1 MAQLR
6 LAKPKL
12 SLAKIINMSVGFFG
26 IQFAFALQNGNAS
39 RILQTFGAE
48 VEHLS
53 LFWLAAPLTGMI
65 VQPIIGHYSDK
76 TWTRFGRRKPYF
88 LVGALLT
95 ALALMVMPNASSL
108 AYLIPPIIVGA
119 AMLMLTD
126 ASINVAM
133 EPFRALVADK
143 LPDSQSSLGFS
154 VQTFLIGAGAILG
167 SIMPYILAEYMS
179 VRDIAGEGEVPHNV
193 IYSFYI
199 GAAVLIAAI
208 LWTVITTKEYSPEES
223 ARFLPEEIDA
233 VKAPKE
239 SSFKT
244 IMKDFAAMPKTM
256 RQLGWVQFFSWFAL
270 FSMWVFT
277 TPAIA
282 EHIYH
287 LPSSDTSSAAYAD
300 AGNWVGV
307 LFAVYNG
314 VSAVYAL
321 LLPSIVKLTSKKTTH
336 SISLIAGGLG
346 LISIIFIQDKY
357 WLILSMVGVGM
368 AWGSILAM
376 PYAILASAV
385 PPKKMGVY
393 MGIFNFFITMPQI
406 VNGLFGGMI
415 LKYFFNFNAVY
426 SLVMAGCLML
436 LGAFSMTKVKEN
448 TIKNSEGE
456 MEFEP
461 GGLPTGI

>member
-1 MAQLR
+1 MTTIKIV
-6 LAKPKL
+6 KPKL
-12 SLAKIINMSVGFFG
+12 SIKSIFNMSVGFFG

-48 VEHLS
+48 VDHLS

-65 VQPIIGHYSDK
+65 VQPLIGHFSDK

-95 ALALMVMPNASSL
+95 AIALMVMPNASFL
-108 AYLIPPIIVGA
+108 AYLMPPIIVGA
-119 AMLMLTD
+119 SMLMLTD

-154 VQTFLIGAGAILG
+154 IQTFLIGAGAILG
-167 SIMPYILAEYMS
+167 SVMPFLLAEVFHVKS
-179 VRDIAGEGEVPHNV
+179 TAIPGEVPANV
-193 IYSFYI
+193 IFTFYI
-199 GAAVLIAAI
+199 GAAVLVAAI
-208 LWTVITTKEYSPEES
+208 LWTIFTTREYSPEE
-223 ARFLPEEIDA
+223 ARMYEREN
-233 VKAPKE
+233 VKELDVVQEVIKSE
-239 SSFKT
+239 GSIKT
-244 IMKDFAAMPKTM
+244 IIKDIRKMPQTM

-287 LPSSDTSSAAYAD
+287 LPATDTASAAYAE

-307 LFAVYNG
+307 LFGVYNG

-321 LLPSIVKLTSKKTTH
+321 LLPKIAINLGKKRTH
-336 SISLIAGGLG
+336 ALSLLVGGLS
-346 LISIIFIQDKY
+346 LVAILFIQDKY
-357 WLILSMVGVGM
+357 WLLLPMVGIGM

-376 PYAILASAV
+376 PYAILASSL
-385 PPKKMGVY
+385 PPRKMGVY
-393 MGIFNFFITMPQI
+393 MGIFNFFITIPQI
-406 VNGLFGGMI
+406 VNGLLGGLI
-415 LKYFFNFNAVY
+415 LKYFYHSNAIY
-426 SLVMAGCLML
+426 SLVMAGGFMI
-436 LGAFSMTKVKEN
+436 LGAFAMMKVRVKEPVKPF
-448 TIKNSEGE
+448 TK
-456 MEFEP
+456 M
-461 GGLPTGI
+461 

>member
-1 MAQLR
+1 
-6 LAKPKL
+6 
-12 SLAKIINMSVGFFG
+12 MSVGFFG

-48 VEHLS
+48 VDHLS

-65 VQPIIGHYSDK
+65 VQPLIGHFSDK

-95 ALALMVMPNASSL
+95 AIALMVMPNASFL
-108 AYLIPPIIVGA
+108 AYLMPPIIVGA
-119 AMLMLTD
+119 SMLMLTD

-154 VQTFLIGAGAILG
+154 IQTFLIGAGAILG
-167 SIMPYILAEYMS
+167 SVMPFLLAEVFHVKS
-179 VRDIAGEGEVPHNV
+179 TAIPGEVPANV
-193 IYSFYI
+193 IFTFYI
-199 GAAVLIAAI
+199 GAAVLVAAI
-208 LWTVITTKEYSPEES
+208 LWTIFTTREYSPEE
-223 ARFLPEEIDA
+223 ARMYEREN
-233 VKAPKE
+233 VKELDVVQEVIKSE
-239 SSFKT
+239 GSIKT
-244 IMKDFAAMPKTM
+244 IIKDIRKMPQTM

-287 LPSSDTSSAAYAD
+287 LPATDTASAAYAE

-307 LFAVYNG
+307 LFGVYNG

-321 LLPSIVKLTSKKTTH
+321 LLPKIAINLGKKRTH
-336 SISLIAGGLG
+336 ALSLLVGGLS
-346 LISIIFIQDKY
+346 LVAILFIQDKY
-357 WLILSMVGVGM
+357 WLLLPMVGIGM

-376 PYAILASAV
+376 PYAILASSL
-385 PPKKMGVY
+385 PPRKMGVY
-393 MGIFNFFITMPQI
+393 MGIFNFFITIPQI
-406 VNGLFGGMI
+406 VNGLLGGLI
-415 LKYFFNFNAVY
+415 LKYFYHSNAIY
-426 SLVMAGCLML
+426 SLVMAGGFMI
-436 LGAFSMTKVKEN
+436 LGAFAMMKVRVKEPVKPF
-448 TIKNSEGE
+448 TK
-456 MEFEP
+456 M
-461 GGLPTGI
+461 

>member
-1 MAQLR
+1 
-6 LAKPKL
+6 
-12 SLAKIINMSVGFFG
+12 MSVGFFG

-48 VEHLS
+48 VDHLS

-65 VQPIIGHYSDK
+65 VQPLIGHFSDR

-95 ALALMVMPNASSL
+95 ALALIVMPNASFL
-108 AYLIPPIIVGA
+108 AYLMPPIIVGA
-119 AMLMLTD
+119 SMLMLTD

-154 VQTFLIGAGAILG
+154 IQTFLIGAGAILG
-167 SIMPYILAEYMS
+167 SVMPFLLAETFH
-179 VRDIAGEGEVPHNV
+179 VQATAPAGEVPANV
-193 IYSFYI
+193 IFTFYI
-199 GAAVLIAAI
+199 GAAVLVAAI
-208 LWTVITTKEYSPEES
+208 LWTIMTTKEYSPEQ
-223 ARFLPEEIDA
+223 ARVYDQDAIQELDVVEEVI
-233 VKAPKE
+233 KKE
-239 SSFKT
+239 GSIRT
-244 IMKDFAAMPKTM
+244 IIKDIRKMPLTM

-287 LPSSDTSSAAYAD
+287 LPASDTSSAAYAD

-307 LFAVYNG
+307 LFGVYNG

-321 LLPSIVKLTSKKTTH
+321 LLPSVARAVGKKRTH
-336 SISLIAGGLG
+336 ALSLLIGGIC
-346 LISIIFIQDKY
+346 LISIFFIQSKY
-357 WLILSMVGVGM
+357 WLLLPMVGIGM

-376 PYAILASAV
+376 PYAILASAL
-385 PPKKMGVY
+385 PPRKMGVY
-393 MGIFNFFITMPQI
+393 MGIFNFFITIPQI
-406 VNGLFGGMI
+406 VNGLLGGLI
-415 LKYFFNFNAVY
+415 LKYFYHSNAIC
-426 SLVMAGCLML
+426 SLVMAGGFMI
-436 LGAFSMTKVKEN
+436 LGAISMMKVKV
-448 TIKNSEGE
+448 KDAAS
-456 MEFEP
+456 
-461 GGLPTGI
+461 L

>member
-1 MAQLR
+1 M
-6 LAKPKL
+6 
-12 SLAKIINMSVGFFG
+12 SSIINMSVGFFG

-39 RILQTFGAE
+39 RILQTFGAQ
-48 VEHLS
+48 VDHLS

-76 TWTRFGRRKPYF
+76 TWNRFGRRKPFF

-95 ALALMVMPNASSL
+95 AIALIIMPNASFL
-108 AYLIPPIIVGA
+108 GGLLPPIVVGA

-167 SIMPYILAEYMS
+167 SVMPFLLAEYMHVQS
-179 VRDIAGEGEVPHNV
+179 TAIAGQVPANV

-199 GAAVLIAAI
+199 GAAVLVAAI
-208 LWTVITTKEYSPEES
+208 VWTVVTTSEYSPEET
-223 ARFLPEEIDA
+223 ARFFPEDIDIIT
-233 VKAPKE
+233 APRE
-239 SSFKT
+239 NTFRA
-244 IMKDFAAMPKTM
+244 IIKDFKAMPQTM
-256 RQLGWVQFFSWFAL
+256 RQLGLVQFFSWFAL

-287 LPSSDTSSAAYAD
+287 LPQSDTSSASYAD

-307 LFAVYNG
+307 LFGVYNA

-321 LLPSIVKLTSKKTTH
+321 MLPTIVKWTSKKTTH
-336 SISLIAGGLG
+336 SISLIAGGIG

-357 WLILSMVGVGM
+357 WLIASMVGVGM

-376 PYAILASAV
+376 PYAILASSL

-406 VNGLFGGMI
+406 INGLFGGLI
-415 LKYFFNFNAVY
+415 LKYFFHMNAVY
-426 SLVMAGCLML
+426 SLIMAGVFML
-436 LGAFSMTKVKEN
+436 LGAFAMSKVKE
-448 TIKNSEGE
+448 KPPVHPDE
-456 MEFEP
+456 MEFLA
-461 GGLPTGI
+461 GGAITGI

>member
-1 MAQLR
+1 
-6 LAKPKL
+6 
-12 SLAKIINMSVGFFG
+12 MSVGFFG

-48 VEHLS
+48 VDHLS

-65 VQPIIGHYSDK
+65 VQPLIGHFSDK

-95 ALALMVMPNASSL
+95 AIALMVMPNASFL
-108 AYLIPPIIVGA
+108 AYLMPPIIVGA
-119 AMLMLTD
+119 SMLMLTD

-154 VQTFLIGAGAILG
+154 IQTFLIGAGAILG
-167 SIMPYILAEYMS
+167 SVMPFLLAEVFHVKS
-179 VRDIAGEGEVPHNV
+179 TAIPGEVPANV
-193 IYSFYI
+193 IFTFYI
-199 GAAVLIAAI
+199 GAAVLVAAI
-208 LWTVITTKEYSPEES
+208 LWTIFTTREYSPEE
-223 ARFLPEEIDA
+223 ARMYEREN
-233 VKAPKE
+233 VKELDVVQEVIKSE
-239 SSFKT
+239 GSIKT
-244 IMKDFAAMPKTM
+244 IIKDIRKMPQTM

-287 LPSSDTSSAAYAD
+287 LPATDTASAAYAE

-307 LFAVYNG
+307 LFGVYNG

-321 LLPSIVKLTSKKTTH
+321 LLPRIALKLGKKHTH
-336 SISLIAGGLG
+336 AMSLLVGGLS
-346 LISIIFIQDKY
+346 LVAILFIQDKY
-357 WLILSMVGVGM
+357 WLLLPMVGIGM

-376 PYAILASAV
+376 PYAILASSL
-385 PPKKMGVY
+385 PPRKMGVY
-393 MGIFNFFITMPQI
+393 MGIFNFFITIPQI
-406 VNGLFGGMI
+406 VNGLLGGLI
-415 LKYFFNFNAVY
+415 LKYFYHSNAIY
-426 SLVMAGCLML
+426 SLVMAGGFMI
-436 LGAFSMTKVKEN
+436 LGAFAMMKVKVKEPVKPF
-448 TIKNSEGE
+448 TK
-456 MEFEP
+456 M
-461 GGLPTGI
+461 

>member
-1 MAQLR
+1 MHLPR
-6 LAKPKL
+6 ITKPKL
-12 SLAKIINMSVGFFG
+12 SISSIINMSVGFFG

-48 VEHLS
+48 VDHLS

-76 TWTRFGRRKPYF
+76 TWNRFGRRKPYF
-88 LVGALLT
+88 LIGALLT
-95 ALALMVMPNASSL
+95 AIALIIMPNSSFL
-108 AYLIPPIIVGA
+108 GALLPPIVVGA

-167 SIMPYILAEYMS
+167 SIMPFLLAEYMS
-179 VRDIAGEGEVPHNV
+179 VQSTAISGQVPPNV

-199 GAAVLIAAI
+199 GAAVLVSAI
-208 LWTVITTKEYSPEES
+208 VWTVVTTKEYSPEET
-223 ARFLPEEIDA
+223 ARFFPEENDIITA
-233 VKAPKE
+233 LRE
-239 SSFKT
+239 STFKT
-244 IMKDFAAMPKTM
+244 IMKDFKAMPNTM
-256 RQLGWVQFFSWFAL
+256 RQLGLVQFFSWFAL

-287 LPSSDTSSAAYAD
+287 LPQSDTSSASYAD

-307 LFAVYNG
+307 LFGIYNG
-314 VSAVYAL
+314 VSAIYAL
-321 LLPSIVKLTSKKTTH
+321 MLPKIVKLTSKKTTH

-357 WLILSMVGVGM
+357 WLIASMVGVGM

-376 PYAILASAV
+376 PYAILASSLPA
-385 PPKKMGVY
+385 KKMGVY

-406 VNGLFGGMI
+406 INGLFGGLI
-415 LKYFFNFNAVY
+415 LKYFFHMHAVY
-426 SLVMAGCLML
+426 SLLMAGVFML
-436 LGAFSMTKVKEN
+436 LGAFAMSKVKEN
-448 TIKNSEGE
+448 PPVDSIDE
-456 MEFEP
+456 MEFQA
-461 GGLPTGI
+461 GGNVTGI

>member
-1 MAQLR
+1 MTTAHIN
-6 LAKPKL
+6 KPKL
-12 SLAKIINMSVGFFG
+12 SIGSIFNMSVGFFG

-39 RILQTFGAE
+39 RILQTFGAQ
-48 VEHLS
+48 VDHLS

-65 VQPIIGHYSDK
+65 VQPLIGHYSDK

-95 ALALMVMPNASSL
+95 ALALIVMPNASFL
-108 AYLIPPIIVGA
+108 AYLMPPIIVGA
-119 AMLMLTD
+119 SMLMLTD

-154 VQTFLIGAGAILG
+154 IQTFLIGAGAIIG
-167 SIMPYILAEYMS
+167 SILPYLLAEYGHVAS
-179 VRDIAGEGEVPHNV
+179 TAVAGEVPANV
-193 IYSFYI
+193 IYTFYI
-199 GAAVLIAAI
+199 GAAVLVAAI
-208 LWTVITTKEYSPEES
+208 VWTLVTTREYSPEEVKLY
-223 ARFLPEEIDA
+223 ALDEEDEI
-233 VKAPKE
+233 KE
-239 SSFKT
+239 AHFKKEGSIRT
-244 IMKDFAAMPKTM
+244 IIKDFRQMPVTM

-287 LPSSDTSSAAYAD
+287 LPKSDTASAAYAD

-321 LLPSIVKLTSKKTTH
+321 LLPRIARLTSKKLAH
-336 SISLIAGGLG
+336 SVSLLAGGLG
-346 LISIIFIQDKY
+346 LISIYFIQNKY
-357 WLILSMVGVGM
+357 WLILPMVGVGM

-376 PYAILASAV
+376 PYAILASAL
-385 PPKKMGVY
+385 PARKMGVY
-393 MGIFNFFITMPQI
+393 MGIFNFFITIPQI
-406 VNGLFGGMI
+406 VNGLLGGLI
-415 LKYFFNFNAVY
+415 LKYFYHSNAIL
-426 SLVMAGCLML
+426 SLVMAGAFMI
-436 LGAFSMTKVKEN
+436 LGAFAMLKVKEKKVI
-448 TIKNSEGE
+448 T
-456 MEFEP
+456 
-461 GGLPTGI
+461 

>member
-1 MAQLR
+1 
-6 LAKPKL
+6 
-12 SLAKIINMSVGFFG
+12 MSVGFFG

-48 VEHLS
+48 VDHLS

-65 VQPIIGHYSDK
+65 VQPLIGHFSDK

-95 ALALMVMPNASSL
+95 AIALIIMPNASFL
-108 AYLIPPIIVGA
+108 AYLMPPIIVGA
-119 AMLMLTD
+119 SMLMLTD

-167 SIMPYILAEYMS
+167 SVMPFLLSKAFHFQSTAIP
-179 VRDIAGEGEVPHNV
+179 GEVPANV
-193 IYSFYI
+193 IFSFYI
-199 GAAVLIAAI
+199 GAAVLVGAI
-208 LWTVITTKEYSPEES
+208 LWTIITTREYSPAE
-223 ARFLPEEIDA
+223 ARMFE
-233 VKAPKE
+233 KE
-239 SSFKT
+239 SVKELDVIEQVIHRDGSIRT
-244 IMKDFAAMPKTM
+244 IIKDIRKMPVTM

-287 LPSSDTSSAAYAD
+287 LPASDTASAAYAE

-307 LFAVYNG
+307 LFGVYNG

-321 LLPSIVKLTSKKTTH
+321 LLPAIALKLGKKLTHALSLFIGG
-336 SISLIAGGLG
+336 ISLIA
-346 LISIIFIQDKY
+346 IFFIQDKY
-357 WLILSMVGVGM
+357 WLLLPMVGIGM

-376 PYAILASAV
+376 PYAILATSL
-385 PPKKMGVY
+385 PPRKMGVY
-393 MGIFNFFITMPQI
+393 MGIFNFFITIPQI
-406 VNGLFGGMI
+406 VNGLLGGLI
-415 LKYFFNFNAVY
+415 LKYFYHSNAIY
-426 SLVMAGCLML
+426 SLVMAGGFMI
-436 LGAFSMTKVKEN
+436 LGAIAMMKVNVKRQN
-448 TIKNSEGE
+448 GH
-456 MEFEP
+456 
-461 GGLPTGI
+461 